1 MIENIKLDKIYKYTQ
16 YTDLRNWKSSPN
28 RINSKKT
35 MIIIKLYILKKKKK
49 KNFASWETCVQVR
62 KQQLKLDMKQ
72 WTGSKIGKGVHQGC
86 ILSPCL
92 FNFYADYIMWND
104 KLDESQAGIKIAR
117 RNITNL
123 RYVDV
128 TTLTTESKEPLNEG
142 ERGEWKS

>member
-1 MIENIKLDKIYKYTQ
+1 M
-16 YTDLRNWKSSPN
+16 
-28 RINSKKT
+28 
-35 MIIIKLYILKKKKK
+35 
-49 KNFASWETCVQVR
+49 CVQVR